1 MKIFT
6 YDDNFYALAS
16 CIYTA
21 WEYSLCHKDES
32 IKLQKHLFTQ
42 QDLFS
47 EIIYVSTDINKAK
60 KVIESI
66 KYKLSIQTYQTVYT
80 AFLYYKDTGNDIY
93 NYLRIAFKY
102 CKNINSMSGEEVVMK
117 LLKFQT
123 AVSREIH
130 SYKEFTRFKEVGE
143 DLFLATIEPKHN
155 ILAEL
160 ACHFKNR
167 MPSLNW
173 IIMDCSRS
181 IALIHPKDGDCYLQT
196 VEKNEL
202 EAATKLNDIKN
213 PYSKL
218 WKVFFDNISIKNKEN
233 VNLQKQNCPLIKRK
247 YMTEFIDE

>member
-21 WEYSLCHKDES
+21 WEYSLCHKNEN
-32 IKLQKHLFTQ
+32 IQLQKHLFTQ
-42 QDLFS
+42 QNMFS
-47 EIIYVSTDINKAK
+47 EIIYVNTDIKNAK

-66 KYKLSIQTYQTVYT
+66 KHKLSIQTYQTVYT

-93 NYLRIAFKY
+93 NYLRLAFKY
-102 CKNINSMSGEEVVMK
+102 GKNINSMSGEEVVMK

-143 DLFLATIEPKHN
+143 DLFLATIEPKHD

-160 ACHFKNR
+160 AYHFKNR
-167 MPSLNW
+167 MPSINW
-173 IIMDCSRS
+173 MIIDCARS
-181 IALIHPKDGDCYLQT
+181 MALIHPKDKECYIQKLYPD
-196 VEKNEL
+196 EL
-202 EAATKLNDIKN
+202 EKLSATHDIRS
-213 PYSKL
+213 PYKKL
-218 WKVFFDNISIKNKEN
+218 WKSFFESISVKERE
-233 VNLQKQNCPLIKRK
+233 NLKLQRQHCPIRKRK
-247 YMTEFIDE
+247 YMTEFTE